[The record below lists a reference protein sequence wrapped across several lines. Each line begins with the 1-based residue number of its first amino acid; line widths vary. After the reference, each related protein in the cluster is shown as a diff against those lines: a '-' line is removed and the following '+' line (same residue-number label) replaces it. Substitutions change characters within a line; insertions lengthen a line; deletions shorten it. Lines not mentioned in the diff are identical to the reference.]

1 MGSLRNL
8 ATISDDRKDI
18 EHAIGSQNKALS
30 TNSRLSIDGRLR
42 AVQASLHP
50 LLLKIG
56 FGDTS
61 KCRYPTVVESAQFLE
76 LVRHGNYSHIVNA
89 VRALMN
95 LLRRKP
101 ESKSAIVAARV
112 IPQLFAVVRAG
123 NGAQVVSAAKARS
136 KLTDND
142 DTAKI
147 ISDEGDMA
155 ILVDLLGYDDDCGKE
170 QAVLSLLDTA
180 GKRKTEADVG
190 GVPLL
195 SLWWELLS
203 ETACSSGSSQC
214 AVDKKKRR
222 TIADA
227 DGIPVLL
234 GLIRDRN
241 PDLEEFP
248 YVYYITCQ
256 RFRTSNCN
264 RSLRWYRAFTCDD
277 ARRQ

>member
-1 MGSLRNL
+1 MQVEPLPFVDTLQHGTAALKARVVTALWKMSESPANRAAIAIVSGIPVLIIFLREGEAAYKAVAMGSLRNL

-195 SLWWELLS
+195 VALVGTPVRDSL
-203 ETACSSGSSQC
+203 Q
-214 AVDKKKRR
+214 
-222 TIADA
+222 
-227 DGIPVLL
+227 L
-234 GLIRDRN
+234 GL
-241 PDLEEFP
+241 
-248 YVYYITCQ
+248 
-256 RFRTSNCN
+256 
-264 RSLRWYRAFTCDD
+264 
-277 ARRQ
+277 